1 MRVYGHETHQL
12 IDREQELMSL
22 VCLNDAGLSP
32 PLYGRFQNGICYGFV
47 DGVPFT
53 VEDMRKTDK
62 GEDFVSTC
70 LLVLI
75 LIYRTAQLVARA
87 LAKFH
92 MVDVYGKS
100 YKQPSV
106 FNILDKW
113 IEVVARGRASQK
125 TLKQRGSCQRSAAL
139 FSDHFLKSELEI
151 LKSRLVPLDADV
163 CYCHNDLLA
172 GNILYCLSADGSER
186 VRFIDFEY
194 GNYNYVAW
202 DIVNH
207 FNEMMGYSVDLEK
220 FPSTQFRTQWIAEY
234 VRCYNKKKFVPLGIQ
249 EQIDKLLV
257 HTLYFA
263 PCSHFFWGVW
273 SLAQAFYSLNDFDY
287 IEYAERKLNAYLS
300 TKHLLPSA

>member
-139 FSDHFLKSELEI
+139 FSDHFLRAMVS
-151 LKSRLVPLDADV
+151 
-163 CYCHNDLLA
+163 
-172 GNILYCLSADGSER
+172 
-186 VRFIDFEY
+186 
-194 GNYNYVAW
+194 
-202 DIVNH
+202 
-207 FNEMMGYSVDLEK
+207 
-220 FPSTQFRTQWIAEY
+220 
-234 VRCYNKKKFVPLGIQ
+234 
-249 EQIDKLLV
+249 LLV
-257 HTLYFA
+257 
-263 PCSHFFWGVW
+263 
-273 SLAQAFYSLNDFDY
+273 
-287 IEYAERKLNAYLS
+287 
-300 TKHLLPSA
+300 